1 MNSIHSSNYRT
12 LAIVLLIMT
21 TILWGTTFI
30 ITKIVTKEVPIFL
43 FLSLRYLIALI
54 GFAPLLIRFI
64 KKINKKIL
72 IYGTISGII
81 YYFAVV
87 TQTYGLQTTS
97 ASKVG
102 FITGLNAVMVPF
114 IVWLFFRKSI
124 DKRIWIAAGLS
135 VIGMALL
142 VLEGLNGVL
151 IGDLLVLGCAVFCA
165 LFIVY
170 NEKYVKLIDISTYSI
185 VQLIVLTVL
194 CFTSSLILQES
205 YDLSKV
211 EIGIIDFWL
220 IMLYMGLI
228 ATTVTFLF
236 QNYGQ
241 RHQTASQA
249 AIIFALEPVFAA
261 FFAYLIGNE
270 ILSWQAWIGC
280 SIIFIAIIIT
290 VIKND
295 NFNKYVKEKDKS
307 Y

>member
-1 MNSIHSSNYRT
+1 MDTSSSPNLRT
-12 LAIVLLIMT
+12 LAIVLLILT

-43 FLSLRYLIALI
+43 FLGLRYLIALI
-54 GFAPLLIRFI
+54 GFVPLLIRFI
-64 KKINKKIL
+64 KKINKKIM

-81 YYFAVV
+81 YYFAIV

-142 VLEGLNGVL
+142 LLEGLNGVL
-151 IGDLLVLGCAVFCA
+151 VGDLLVLCCAVFCA
-165 LFIVY
+165 IFIVY
-170 NEKYVKLIDISTYSI
+170 NEKYVKLIDISTYTV

-205 YDLSKV
+205 YDLSRI
-211 EIGIIDFWL
+211 EIGIIEFWL
-220 IMLYMGLI
+220 VMLYMGLI
-228 ATTVTFLF
+228 ATTLTFLC
-236 QNYGQ
+236 QYCGQ

-280 SIIFIAIIIT
+280 SVIFLAIIIT

-295 NFNKYVKEKDKS
+295 NFNELIREKDKS

>member
-1 MNSIHSSNYRT
+1 MDTSSSPNLRT
-12 LAIVLLIMT
+12 LAIVLLILT

-43 FLSLRYLIALI
+43 FLGLRYLIALI

-64 KKINKKIL
+64 KKINKRLL
-72 IYGTISGII
+72 IYGVISGTI
-81 YYFAVV
+81 YYFAIV

-142 VLEGLNGVL
+142 LLEGLNGVL
-151 IGDLLVLGCAVFCA
+151 IGDLLVLICAVFCA

-170 NEKYVKLIDISTYSI
+170 NEKYVKLIDISTYTV

-194 CFTSSLILQES
+194 CFTSSLILNES
-205 YDLSKV
+205 YDLSN
-211 EIGIIDFWL
+211 ISFGLWDFWL
-220 IMLYMGLI
+220 IMIYMGLV
-228 ATTVTFLF
+228 ATTLTFLF

-270 ILSWQAWIGC
+270 MLSWQAWIGC
-280 SIIFIAIIIT
+280 SVIFLAIIIT

-295 NFNKYVKEKDKS
+295 NSDDNFIEQGKS

>member
-1 MNSIHSSNYRT
+1 MNSIPSSKNRN
-12 LAIVLLIMT
+12 LAIVLLILT
-21 TILWGTTFI
+21 TVFWGTTFI

-43 FLSLRYLIALI
+43 YLGLRYLIALI

-102 FITGLNAVMVPF
+102 FITGLNAVLVPF
-114 IVWLFFRKSI
+114 IVWIFFRKSI
-124 DKRIWIAAGLS
+124 SKRIWIAAGLS

-142 VLEGLNGVL
+142 LLEGLNGVL
-151 IGDLLVLGCAVFCA
+151 IGDLLVLICAVFCA

-170 NEKYVKLIDISTYSI
+170 NEKYVKLIDISTYTV
-185 VQLIVLTVL
+185 VQLIVLMVL

-211 EIGIIDFWL
+211 EIGIIEFWL
-220 IMLYMGLI
+220 IMVYMGLI
-228 ATTVTFLF
+228 ATTLTFLF

>member
-1 MNSIHSSNYRT
+1 MDTSSSPNLRT
-12 LAIVLLIMT
+12 LAIVLLILT

-43 FLSLRYLIALI
+43 YLGLRYVIALI
-54 GFAPLLIRFI
+54 GFAPLTIRFI

-72 IYGTISGII
+72 IYGIVSGII
-81 YYFAVV
+81 YYFAIV

-114 IVWLFFRKSI
+114 IVWIFFRKSI

-142 VLEGLNGVL
+142 LLEGLNGVL
-151 IGDLLVLGCAVFCA
+151 IGDLLVTICAVFCA

-170 NEKYVKLIDISTYSI
+170 NEKYVKLIDISTYTV

-194 CFTSSLILQES
+194 CFSSSLILQES
-205 YDLSKV
+205 YDLSEV
-211 EIGIIDFWL
+211 SFGLWDFYL
-220 IMLYMGLI
+220 IMLYMGLV
-228 ATTVTFLF
+228 ATTLTFLF

-241 RHQTASQA
+241 RHQDASQA

-261 FFAYLIGNE
+261 LFAYLIGNE

-280 SIIFIAIIIT
+280 SLIFLAIIIT

-295 NFNKYVKEKDKS
+295 NFNEYIKEKDKS

>member
-1 MNSIHSSNYRT
+1 MDTSSSPKFRT
-12 LAIVLLIMT
+12 LGIFLLILT
-21 TILWGTTFI
+21 TVLWGTTFI

-43 FLSLRYLIALI
+43 YLGLRYVIALI
-54 GFAPLLIRFI
+54 GFVPLTIRFI

-72 IYGTISGII
+72 IYGIVSGII
-81 YYFAVV
+81 YYFAIV

-114 IVWLFFRKSI
+114 IVWIFFRKSI

-142 VLEGLNGVL
+142 LLEGLNGVL
-151 IGDLLVLGCAVFCA
+151 IGDLLVTICAVFCA

-170 NEKYVKLIDISTYSI
+170 NEKYVKLIDISTYTV

-194 CFTSSLILQES
+194 CFSSSLILQES
-205 YDLSKV
+205 YDLSEV
-211 EIGIIDFWL
+211 SFGLWDFYL
-220 IMLYMGLI
+220 IMLYMGLV
-228 ATTVTFLF
+228 ATTLTFLF

-241 RHQTASQA
+241 RHQDASQA

-261 FFAYLIGNE
+261 LFAYLIGNE

-280 SIIFIAIIIT
+280 SLIFLAIIIT

-295 NFNKYVKEKDKS
+295 NFNEYIKEKDKS